1 MVPVKSK
8 NISPVKKWQTLISYP
23 KWSRSNNFRFFYK
36 VKTLR
41 KKTLSGRI
49 NIRGLKFFKKT
60 YLFDILK
67 IKPTLRSLVVFNF
80 GYRKFP
86 LKEFVV
92 CKTIYGEQKILPSND
107 YIKPGFVFYNL
118 STLLKGDTNLFG
130 QYIPISILPINTI
143 ISSVFNKYNQYMTYA
158 LSSGCIAKKRKNFK
172 KSKLT
177 YVELPSTKR
186 ILLSTETFCLF
197 GPTQNLYMNRV
208 VTGGYGVLLNV
219 KKKISVRG
227 VAMNPVDHP
236 NGGRTKAKQ
245 PELSPWGW
253 IAKRCK

>member
-36 VKTLR
+36 VKTFR

-107 YIKPGFVFYNL
+107 YIKPGFVF
-118 STLLKGDTNLFG
+118 
-130 QYIPISILPINTI
+130 
-143 ISSVFNKYNQYMTYA
+143 
-158 LSSGCIAKKRKNFK
+158 
-172 KSKLT
+172 
-177 YVELPSTKR
+177 
-186 ILLSTETFCLF
+186 
-197 GPTQNLYMNRV
+197 
-208 VTGGYGVLLNV
+208 
-219 KKKISVRG
+219 
-227 VAMNPVDHP
+227 
-236 NGGRTKAKQ
+236 
-245 PELSPWGW
+245 
-253 IAKRCK
+253 